1 MLSTLTRS
9 LVLTSLAFISTGAFP
24 SQDAAPSTLMA
35 PPVKTTLAAPIYVA
49 GYSVRTTGAAE
60 ATGLGEIVKL
70 WTRFFTDG
78 LADGIPHR
86 SNQSLMV
93 VYSDYPSDP
102 GGEFTYLLG
111 SQVDTVEGLPKDM
124 VFRKIPAGNYAVI
137 TSPRGPLQEVIPNTW
152 KQIATM
158 TPADLGGKRS
168 FVMDYEVYDERAADP
183 GNAIVEF
190 HLGLVPD
197 SAAPAK

>member
-60 ATGLGEIVKL
+60 ATGQGEIVKL

-78 LADGIPHR
+78 LAEGIPHR
-86 SNQSLMV
+86 SNQNLMV